1 VKIALTIAA
10 AVLSISATPAFAQNM
25 PVSTFLEKT
34 DALKAKGMMAMF
46 SSDVGILKTEVQ
58 AAALSYRK
66 DRKASEAA
74 GRKPEVCPPEKG
86 SLDTDELIAIF
97 RTIPAEQR
105 PRTTVKQAWIG
116 YMKRKYP
123 CPK

>member
-1 VKIALTIAA
+1 MKYPVAVIAIAM
-10 AVLSISATPAFAQNM
+10 IYPNQAFAQNM
-25 PVSTFLEKT
+25 PVSTFLEKA

-46 SSDVGILKTEVQ
+46 SSDAGILKNEVQ

-66 DRKASEAA
+66 ERKASEAA

-86 SLDTDELIAIF
+86 SLDSDELIAMF
-97 RTIPAEQR
+97 RTIPAEAR
-105 PRTTVKQAWIG
+105 PRTTVRQAWVS

>member
-1 VKIALTIAA
+1 MRSAFF
-10 AVLSISATPAFAQNM
+10 AVTLIGCSATPAFAQNM
-25 PVSTFLEKT
+25 PVSTFLEKA
-34 DALKAKGMMAMF
+34 DALKAKGMMAML
-46 SSDVGILKTEVQ
+46 SSDIGVLKAEVQ

-66 DRKASEAA
+66 ERKASEAA
-74 GRKPEVCPPEKG
+74 GNKPEVCPPEKG
-86 SLDTDELIAIF
+86 SLNTDELTASF
-97 RTIPAEQR
+97 RAIPAEAR

>member
-1 VKIALTIAA
+1 VKIAYFIAA
-10 AVLSISATPAFAQNM
+10 SLCASAAPAFAQNM
-25 PVSTFLEKT
+25 PVSTFLEKA
-34 DALKAKGMMAMF
+34 DALKAKGMMAML
-46 SSDVGILKTEVQ
+46 SSDIGLLKAEVQ

-66 DRKASEAA
+66 ERKAAEAA

-86 SLDTDELIAIF
+86 SLNTDELTTSF
-97 RTIPAEQR
+97 RAIPAETR

>member
-1 VKIALTIAA
+1 VKITYFIAA
-10 AVLSISATPAFAQNM
+10 SLCASATPAFAQNM
-25 PVSTFLEKT
+25 PVSTFLEKA
-34 DALKAKGMMAMF
+34 DALKAKGMMAML
-46 SSDVGILKTEVQ
+46 SSDIGLLKAEVQ

-66 DRKASEAA
+66 ERKAAEAA

-86 SLDTDELIAIF
+86 SLNTDELTTSF
-97 RTIPAEQR
+97 RAIPAETR

>member
-1 VKIALTIAA
+1 VKIALIIGAA
-10 AVLSISATPAFAQNM
+10 LSALATPAFAQNM
-25 PVSTFLEKT
+25 PVSTFLEKA
-34 DALKAKGMMAMF
+34 DALKAKGIMAML
-46 SSDVGILKTEVQ
+46 SSDVGVLKAEVQ

-66 DRKASEAA
+66 ERKASEAA

-86 SLDTDELIAIF
+86 SLNTDELIATF
-97 RTIPAEQR
+97 RTIPAEAR

-116 YMKRKYP
+116 FMKRKYP

>member
-1 VKIALTIAA
+1 VKINYFIAA
-10 AVLSISATPAFAQNM
+10 MLCASTAPAFAQNM
-25 PVSTFLEKT
+25 PVSTFLEKA

-46 SSDVGILKTEVQ
+46 SSDAGLLKTEVQ
-58 AAALSYRK
+58 TAALSYRK
-66 DRKASEAA
+66 ERKASEAA

-86 SLDTDELIAIF
+86 SLDTDELIAMF

-105 PRTTVKQAWIG
+105 PRTTVKQAWISF
-116 YMKRKYP
+116 MKRKYP

>member
-1 VKIALTIAA
+1 MKKALFIAA
-10 AVLSISATPAFAQNM
+10 ALSAFATPAFAQNM
-25 PVSTFLEKT
+25 PVSTFLEKA

-46 SSDVGILKTEVQ
+46 SSDAGVLKTEVQ

-66 DRKASEAA
+66 ERKASEAA

-86 SLDTDELIAIF
+86 SLNSDELMTAF
-97 RTIPAEQR
+97 RAIPAEAR

-116 YMKRKYP
+116 YIKRKYP

>member
-1 VKIALTIAA
+1 MRSAFFV
-10 AVLSISATPAFAQNM
+10 AVLIGSLATPAFAQNM
-25 PVSTFLEKT
+25 PVSTFLEKA
-34 DALKAKGMMAMF
+34 DALKAKGIMAML
-46 SSDVGILKTEVQ
+46 SSDIGVLKAEVQ

-66 DRKASEAA
+66 ERKASEAA
-74 GRKPEVCPPEKG
+74 GNKPEVCPPEKG
-86 SLDTDELIAIF
+86 SLNTDELTASF
-97 RTIPAEQR
+97 RAIPAEAR

>member
-1 VKIALTIAA
+1 VKIACLLAA
-10 AVLSISATPAFAQNM
+10 ALCASATPAFAQNM
-25 PVSTFLEKT
+25 PVSTFLEKA
-34 DALKAKGMMAMF
+34 DALKAQGMMAIL
-46 SSDVGILKTEVQ
+46 SSDIGLLKAEVQ

-66 DRKASEAA
+66 ERKTAEAA

-86 SLDTDELIAIF
+86 SLNTDELTASF
-97 RTIPAEQR
+97 RAIPAEAR

-116 YMKRKYP
+116 FMKRKYP

>member
-1 VKIALTIAA
+1 LKITYFIAA
-10 AVLSISATPAFAQNM
+10 SLCASGTPVFAQNM
-25 PVSTFLEKT
+25 PVSTFLEKA
-34 DALKAKGMMAMF
+34 DALKAKGMMAML
-46 SSDVGILKTEVQ
+46 SSDIGLLKAEVQ

-66 DRKASEAA
+66 ERKAAEAA

-86 SLDTDELIAIF
+86 SLNTDELTASF
-97 RTIPAEQR
+97 RAIPAEAR

>member
-1 VKIALTIAA
+1 MKTAYFIAA
-10 AVLSISATPAFAQNM
+10 VASLLATSAFAQNM
-25 PVSTFLEKT
+25 AVSTFLEKA

-46 SSDVGILKTEVQ
+46 SSDADVLKTEVQ

-66 DRKASEAA
+66 ERKASEAA

-86 SLDTDELIAIF
+86 SLNTDELFTAF
-97 RTIPAEQR
+97 RAIPAEAR
-105 PRTTVKQAWIG
+105 PRTTVKQGWIG

>member
-1 VKIALTIAA
+1 MKKVLILTAALSALT
-10 AVLSISATPAFAQNM
+10 TPALAQNM
-25 PVSTFLEKT
+25 PVSTFLEKA

-46 SSDVGILKTEVQ
+46 SSDAGTLKTEVQ
-58 AAALSYRK
+58 TAALAYRK
-66 DRKASEAA
+66 ERKASEAA

-86 SLDTDELIAIF
+86 SLDTDELITMF

-105 PRTTVKQAWIG
+105 PRTTVKQAWISF
-116 YMKRKYP
+116 MKRKYP

>member
-1 VKIALTIAA
+1 MKTACLIATALCALT
-10 AVLSISATPAFAQNM
+10 TPAFAQNM
-25 PVSTFLEKT
+25 PVSTFLEKA
-34 DALKAKGMMAMF
+34 DALKAKGIMAML
-46 SSDVGILKTEVQ
+46 SSDIGVLKAEVQ

-66 DRKASEAA
+66 ERKASEAA

-86 SLDTDELIAIF
+86 SLNTDELTASF
-97 RTIPAEQR
+97 RAIPAEAR